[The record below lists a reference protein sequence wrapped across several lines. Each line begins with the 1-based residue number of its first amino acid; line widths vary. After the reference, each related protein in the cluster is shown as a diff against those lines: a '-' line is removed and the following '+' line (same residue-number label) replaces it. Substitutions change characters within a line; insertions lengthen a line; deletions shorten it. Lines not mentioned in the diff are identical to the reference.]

1 LTEAGASDEDE
12 VGDACEA
19 VEVGRSADQSSNL
32 PDDPV
37 MTLLHVACLELPGT
51 LQVGIVVL
59 FDAHDCILVVMMLFV
74 DWMIGSR

>member
-1 LTEAGASDEDE
+1 MET
-12 VGDACEA
+12 
-19 VEVGRSADQSSNL
+19 RSATRAKQSKWDGLLINLVIFL
-32 PDDPV
+32 PDDHV

-59 FDAHDCILVVMMLFV
+59 FDVHDCIIVVMMLFV